1 MSSKMCELLYKN
13 IFGAFQIVSGLK
25 KKLNF
30 FIGGWAS
37 LIQSSVI
44 IIVQDFFQVLNKE
57 TEKSFQC
64 NSFVQNLKRCFPII
78 QYKMNQL
85 GITQQQCE
93 CFFFKFRNLES

>member
-64 NSFVQNLKRCFPII
+64 NSFVQNLKRCFPIF
-78 QYKMNQL
+78 L
-85 GITQQQCE
+85 
-93 CFFFKFRNLES
+93 

>member
-25 KKLNF
+25 KKLTH
-30 FIGGWAS
+30 FIGGRAI

-44 IIVQDFFQVLNKE
+44 IILQDFFQVLNKE

-93 CFFFKFRNLES
+93 CFFFNSET

>member
-44 IIVQDFFQVLNKE
+44 IIVQDFFQGNPFNVTLLD
-57 TEKSFQC
+57 S
-64 NSFVQNLKRCFPII
+64 L
-78 QYKMNQL
+78 
-85 GITQQQCE
+85 
-93 CFFFKFRNLES
+93 FKT